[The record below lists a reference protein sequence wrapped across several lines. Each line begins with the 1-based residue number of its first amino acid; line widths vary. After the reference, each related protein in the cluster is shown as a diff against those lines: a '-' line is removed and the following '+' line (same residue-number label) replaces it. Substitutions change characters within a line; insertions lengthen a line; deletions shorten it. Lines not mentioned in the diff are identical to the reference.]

1 MSLLRGLAG
10 LYSIKPLHPVGA
22 DGRMALADHFREL
35 RGRLLR
41 GVTVIIVGTVIAMVF
56 YDQLIQVVM
65 GPYNDARRQLGESV
79 STVPTMSGVA
89 AGMINYLKLS
99 GLAALVVTSPLWLYQ
114 LWAFILPGLHPHE
127 RRWSRVFAAVAG
139 PLFLIGVTLGY
150 YTLPKGFQVLLHFVP
165 DGFTNLVDFGVYLT
179 FFSRTLL
186 VFGVAFEIPVFVVLL
201 NLAGVLSGKTLGAYR
216 SWIIVGIFVFAA
228 VATPSTDPFSM
239 LLLAIPMVVLFLVS
253 EVISRAIDRRRSGER
268 MAASISDD
276 AASEIDAPDLSLDR
290 TSRLDDDP
298 HW

>member
-216 SWIIVGIFVFAA
+216 SWIILAIFVFAA

-253 EVISRAIDRRRSGER
+253 EVISRAIDRRRSGQR

-290 TSRLDDDP
+290 ASRLDDDP

>member
-1 MSLLRGLAG
+1 M
-10 LYSIKPLHPVGA
+10 YSIKPLHPVGA